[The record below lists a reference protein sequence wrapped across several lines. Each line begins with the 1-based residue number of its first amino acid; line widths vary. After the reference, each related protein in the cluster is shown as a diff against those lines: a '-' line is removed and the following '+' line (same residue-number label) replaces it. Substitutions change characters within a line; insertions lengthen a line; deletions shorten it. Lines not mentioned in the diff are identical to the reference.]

1 MMKVLSAPLPVQYQT
16 LAEDSKQ
23 SEVGKQF
30 AEFIKLQ
37 QETSKKA
44 TSIRYSFELYVA
56 EDRFVVNFLSNFIE
70 VRLYLSKLS
79 GIIPYEIILA

>member
-16 LAEDSKQ
+16 FAEDSKQ

-44 TSIRYSFELYVA
+44 TTTHYSFELYVA
-56 EDRFVVNFLSNFIE
+56 EDRYVVDFLYPFCMWKIAS
-70 VRLYLSKLS
+70 LLTLKLFL
-79 GIIPYEIILA
+79 P

>member
-1 MMKVLSAPLPVQYQT
+1 MMKFLSAPLPVQYQT

-44 TSIRYSFELYVA
+44 TSTRYSFELYVA
-56 EDRFVVNFLSNFIE
+56 EDRFVVNLFIIFFYINSA
-70 VRLYLSKLS
+70 YLSKLQ
-79 GIIPYEIILA
+79 